1 MFSAERRQL
10 ILEMVRTNGAVAVRE
25 LARAVDTS
33 EVTVRRDLKQLEAA
47 GLLGRQ
53 HGGAVATDAM
63 RRLNHEQSYSE
74 KSHVAAEEKA
84 AIADL
89 AAALVFEGDAIGL
102 GAGTTTQA
110 LARRLMWFDD
120 LTVMTNSLLVAQT
133 LARSAGVDVVVTGG
147 SLRGSILALVGSEA
161 ERSLSTLRIRR
172 AFISGNGFSLE
183 RGLSTPNALVAGVD
197 RALVAAAEEVVVLVD
212 HTKVGVE
219 TMVQTVPVD
228 KIDHLVTSDRVA
240 PALLERL
247 ADAGMRVH
255 VAASELVPEGETAP
269 AVDARGALKDRY

>member
-10 ILEMVRTNGAVAVRE
+10 ILDMVRTNGAVAVRE

-47 GLLGRQ
+47 GLLDRQ

-63 RRLNHEQSYSE
+63 RRLNHEESYSQ

-110 LARRLMWFDD
+110 LARRLLWFDD

-161 ERSLSTLRIRR
+161 ERSLSTLRIRK
-172 AFISGNGFSLE
+172 AFISGNGFSLK

-212 HTKVGVE
+212 HTKIGVE
-219 TMVQTVPVD
+219 TMVQTVP
-228 KIDHLVTSDRVA
+228 IDRIAHLVTSDRVA
-240 PALLERL
+240 SSLLESFR
-247 ADAGMRVH
+247 DAGISVH
-255 VAASELVPEGETAP
+255 VASSELTA
-269 AVDARGALKDRY
+269 DAPDAEAAQDPSAR